1 MSIYLTLSMVPNT
14 GIKASL
20 PRDETHPQYM
30 SATCFLSWQQIKYG
44 TCFLSLF
51 PHIWILQA
59 FFITTIVSYEENNF
73 FQSSF
78 VQFLFSWQKSI
89 RVFLLAD
96 LIKLFFLNTLFS
108 EPISSPVISN
118 SNLRKFLGSVMAKL
132 WANVLFLFDFA
143 RRNRRFVSSIVRRG
157 FLLLNLMFHTKP
169 VFWNFLMIDWTMV
182 WLIDKS
188 LTLFR
193 WLFPAWLSFIIE
205 HLVWKGISG
214 DLRPHKLNDLL
225 YKRQK
230 VNTGMTY
237 TCFKCRDLSF
247 TQYI

>member
-1 MSIYLTLSMVPNT
+1 MVPNA
-14 GIKASL
+14 GIKVSL
-20 PRDETHPQYM
+20 PHDEMHPQNM
-30 SATCFLSWQQIKYG
+30 TATCFLSSQQIKCG

-51 PHIWILQA
+51 PHIWLLQA
-59 FFITTIVSYEENNF
+59 FFLTTIVSSEESNF

-89 RVFLLAD
+89 RVFLLAG

-108 EPISSPVISN
+108 KPVTSPVISN
-118 SNLRKFLGSVMAKL
+118 SNLRKFLGSFMVKL

-157 FLLLNLMFHTKP
+157 FLLLNPMFHTKP
-169 VFWNFLMIDWTMV
+169 VFWNFLMVDWTVV

-193 WLFPAWLSFIIE
+193 WLFPAWLSFIIMR
-205 HLVWKGISG
+205 LVWKGISG

-225 YKRQK
+225 YKRKK
-230 VNTGMTY
+230 VKTRMTY
-237 TCFKCRDLSF
+237 TCVKCRDWSF

>member
-1 MSIYLTLSMVPNT
+1 MKRILRTWLRLAFYLHNKSNV
-14 GIKASL
+14 
-20 PRDETHPQYM
+20 EHVF
-30 SATCFLSWQQIKYG
+30 CHF
-44 TCFLSLF
+44 F
-51 PHIWILQA
+51 PISESYKH
-59 FFITTIVSYEENNF
+59 FFNTTIVSSEENNV

-89 RVFLLAD
+89 CFFLLAG
-96 LIKLFFLNTLFS
+96 LTKLFFSNTLFS
-108 EPISSPVISN
+108 KPISSPVISN
-118 SNLRKFLGSVMAKL
+118 SNLRKFPGSGMVKL
-132 WANVLFLFDFA
+132 WSNILFLFDFA
-143 RRNRRFVSSIVRRG
+143 RRNRRFVSSIVCRG
-157 FLLLNLMFHTKP
+157 FLLLNPMFHTKP

-205 HLVWKGISG
+205 HLAWKGISG

-225 YKRQK
+225 YRRQK
-230 VNTGMTY
+230 VKIGMTF
-237 TCFKCRDLSF
+237 TCVKCRDLSF

>member
-1 MSIYLTLSMVPNT
+1 MVPNT
-14 GIKASL
+14 GIKASSPL
-20 PRDETHPQYM
+20 DETHPQNM
-30 SATCFLSWQQIKYG
+30 TATCFLSSQQIKCG

-59 FFITTIVSYEENNF
+59 FFNTTIVSSEENNV

-89 RVFLLAD
+89 CVFLLAG
-96 LIKLFFLNTLFS
+96 LIKLFFSNTFFS
-108 EPISSPVISN
+108 KPISSPVISN
-118 SNLRKFLGSVMAKL
+118 SNLRKFLGSVMVKL

-143 RRNRRFVSSIVRRG
+143 RRNRRFVSSIVCRG
-157 FLLLNLMFHTKP
+157 FLLLNPMFHTKP

-205 HLVWKGISG
+205 HLVWNGISG

-225 YKRQK
+225 YRRQK

-237 TCFKCRDLSF
+237 TCVKCRDLSF

>member
-1 MSIYLTLSMVPNT
+1 MVPNT
-14 GIKASL
+14 GIKASS
-20 PRDETHPQYM
+20 PRDETHPQNM
-30 SATCFLSWQQIKYG
+30 TVTCFLSSQQIKCG

-59 FFITTIVSYEENNF
+59 FFITTIVSSEKSNF

-89 RVFLLAD
+89 RVFLLAG
-96 LIKLFFLNTLFS
+96 LIKLFFFNTLFS
-108 EPISSPVISN
+108 EAISSPVISN
-118 SNLRKFLGSVMAKL
+118 SNLRKFLSSVMVKL
-132 WANVLFLFDFA
+132 WANVLLLFDFT
-143 RRNRRFVSSIVRRG
+143 RRNRRFISSIVRRS
-157 FLLLNLMFHTKP
+157 FRLNLMFHTKP
-169 VFWNFLMIDWTMV
+169 VFWNFLMIDWKMV

-193 WLFPAWLSFIIE
+193 WLFPAWLSFIIVR
-205 HLVWKGISG
+205 LVWKGISG

-225 YKRQK
+225 HKRQK

-237 TCFKCRDLSF
+237 TYVKCRDLSF

>member
-1 MSIYLTLSMVPNT
+1 MVPNT
-14 GIKASL
+14 GIKAST
-20 PRDETHPQYM
+20 PRDETHPQNM
-30 SATCFLSWQQIKYG
+30 TATCFLSSQQIKCG
-44 TCFLSLF
+44 ACFLSLF
-51 PHIWILQA
+51 PHIWILRP
-59 FFITTIVSYEENNF
+59 FFITIIVSSEENNF

-89 RVFLLAD
+89 RDLLLVC
-96 LIKLFFLNTLFS
+96 LIKLFFFNTLFS

-118 SNLRKFLGSVMAKL
+118 SNFRKFLSSVMVKL
-132 WANVLFLFDFA
+132 WANALFLFHFM
-143 RRNRRFVSSIVRRG
+143 RRNKRFVSSIVRQG

-193 WLFPAWLSFIIE
+193 WLFPAWLSFIIVR
-205 HLVWKGISG
+205 LVWKGISG
-214 DLRPHKLNDLL
+214 DLQPHKLDDLL

-237 TCFKCRDLSF
+237 TCVKCRDLSF

>member
-1 MSIYLTLSMVPNT
+1 MFFVT
-14 GIKASL
+14 
-20 PRDETHPQYM
+20 
-30 SATCFLSWQQIKYG
+30 
-44 TCFLSLF
+44 F
-51 PHIWILQA
+51 PHIWILRP
-59 FFITTIVSYEENNF
+59 FFITTIASSEENNF

-89 RVFLLAD
+89 RVFLLAG
-96 LIKLFFLNTLFS
+96 LIKLFFFNTLFS
-108 EPISSPVISN
+108 GLISSLVISN
-118 SNLRKFLGSVMAKL
+118 SNLRKFLSSVMVKL
-132 WANVLFLFDFA
+132 WANVLFLFDFT
-143 RRNRRFVSSIVRRG
+143 RRNRRFVFNIVRRG

-193 WLFPAWLSFIIE
+193 WLFPAWLSFIIVR
-205 HLVWKGISG
+205 LVWKGISG

-237 TCFKCRDLSF
+237 TCVKCRDLSF

>member
-1 MSIYLTLSMVPNT
+1 M
-14 GIKASL
+14 
-20 PRDETHPQYM
+20 
-30 SATCFLSWQQIKYG
+30 
-44 TCFLSLF
+44 
-51 PHIWILQA
+51 
-59 FFITTIVSYEENNF
+59 TTIVSSEENNF

-89 RVFLLAD
+89 RVFLLPD

-108 EPISSPVISN
+108 KPISSPVISN
-118 SNLRKFLGSVMAKL
+118 SNLRKFLGSVMVKL

-157 FLLLNLMFHTKP
+157 FLFLNPMFHTKP
-169 VFWNFLMIDWTMV
+169 VFWNFLMIDWAMV
-182 WLIDKS
+182 WLIDKY
-188 LTLFR
+188 LTLPWTVSCLAQR
-193 WLFPAWLSFIIE
+193 
-205 HLVWKGISG
+205 LVWKGISG

-237 TCFKCRDLSF
+237 TCVKCRDLSF

>member
-1 MSIYLTLSMVPNT
+1 MVPNN
-14 GIKASL
+14 GIKASSPL
-20 PRDETHPQYM
+20 DETHPQNM
-30 SATCFLSWQQIKYG
+30 TAFCFLSSQQIKCG

-59 FFITTIVSYEENNF
+59 FFTTTIVSSEENYF

-78 VQFLFSWQKSI
+78 VQFLFSWQKSM
-89 RVFLLAD
+89 RVFLLAG

-108 EPISSPVISN
+108 KPISSPVISN
-118 SNLRKFLGSVMAKL
+118 SNLRKFLGSVMVKL

-143 RRNRRFVSSIVRRG
+143 RRNRRFVSSIVRHG
-157 FLLLNLMFHTKP
+157 CLLLNPMFHTKP

-182 WLIDKS
+182 WLTDTS

-193 WLFPAWLSFIIE
+193 WLFLAWLIFIIE
-205 HLVWKGISG
+205 RLVWKEISG

-230 VNTGMTY
+230 INTGMTY
-237 TCFKCRDLSF
+237 TCVKCRDLSF

>member
-1 MSIYLTLSMVPNT
+1 MYLTLSMVPNT
-14 GIKASL
+14 GIKASSPL
-20 PRDETHPQYM
+20 DEMHPQNM
-30 SATCFLSWQQIKYG
+30 TATCLLSSQQIKCG

-51 PHIWILQA
+51 PHIWILRP
-59 FFITTIVSYEENNF
+59 FFTTTIVSSEENNF

-78 VQFLFSWQKSI
+78 VQFLLSCQKSI
-89 RVFLLAD
+89 RVFLLAG

-108 EPISSPVISN
+108 KPISSPVISN
-118 SNLRKFLGSVMAKL
+118 SNLRKFLGSVMVKL
-132 WANVLFLFDFA
+132 WADVLFLFDFA
-143 RRNRRFVSSIVRRG
+143 KRNRRFVSSIVRRG
-157 FLLLNLMFHTKP
+157 FLLLNPMFHTKP
-169 VFWNFLMIDWTMV
+169 VFWNFLMIDSTMV

-193 WLFPAWLSFIIE
+193 RLFSAWLSFIIE
-205 HLVWKGISG
+205 RLVWKGISG

-230 VNTGMTY
+230 VNTGMPY
-237 TCFKCRDLSF
+237 TCVKCRDLSF

>member
-1 MSIYLTLSMVPNT
+1 MFFVTFS
-14 GIKASL
+14 
-20 PRDETHPQYM
+20 
-30 SATCFLSWQQIKYG
+30 
-44 TCFLSLF
+44 
-51 PHIWILQA
+51 HIWILQA
-59 FFITTIVSYEENNF
+59 FFITTIVSSEENSF

-118 SNLRKFLGSVMAKL
+118 SNLRKFLGFVMAKL

-143 RRNRRFVSSIVRRG
+143 RRNRRFVSNIVRRG
-157 FLLLNLMFHTKP
+157 FLLLNPMFHTKP

-193 WLFPAWLSFIIE
+193 WLFPAWLSFIIV

-214 DLRPHKLNDLL
+214 DLRPHKLNHLL
-225 YKRQK
+225 YKTQK
-230 VNTGMTY
+230 VKTGMTY
-237 TCFKCRDLSF
+237 TSVKCRDLSDI
-247 TQYI
+247 QYI

>member
-1 MSIYLTLSMVPNT
+1 MSIYLTLSMVPNA
-14 GIKASL
+14 GIKVSS
-20 PRDETHPQYM
+20 PRDETHPQNM
-30 SATCFLSWQQIKYG
+30 TATCFLSSQIKCG

-59 FFITTIVSYEENNF
+59 FFITTIVSSEESNI

-89 RVFLLAD
+89 HVFLLAG

-108 EPISSPVISN
+108 KPITSPVISN
-118 SNLRKFLGSVMAKL
+118 SNLRKFLGSFMVKP
-132 WANVLFLFDFA
+132 WVNVLFLFDFA

-157 FLLLNLMFHTKP
+157 FLLLNPMFHTKP
-169 VFWNFLMIDWTMV
+169 VFWNFLMVDWIMV

-193 WLFPAWLSFIIE
+193 WLFPAWLSFIIVR
-205 HLVWKGISG
+205 LVWKGISG
-214 DLRPHKLNDLL
+214 EWRPHKLNDLL
-225 YKRQK
+225 YKRKK
-230 VNTGMTY
+230 VKTIMTY
-237 TCFKCRDLSF
+237 TCVKCRDLSF
-247 TQYI
+247 IQYI

>member
-1 MSIYLTLSMVPNT
+1 MVPNT
-14 GIKASL
+14 EIKASS
-20 PRDETHPQYM
+20 PRDETHQQNM
-30 SATCFLSWQQIKYG
+30 TATCFLSSQQIKCG
-44 TCFLSLF
+44 TCFCQFFS
-51 PHIWILQA
+51 HVWILPP
-59 FFITTIVSYEENNF
+59 FFITTIVSSEENNF

-78 VQFLFSWQKSI
+78 VQFLFSWHKSV
-89 RVFLLAD
+89 RVFLLAG
-96 LIKLFFLNTLFS
+96 LIKLFFFNTLFS

-118 SNLRKFLGSVMAKL
+118 SNFRKFLSSVMVKL
-132 WANVLFLFDFA
+132 EANVLFHFDFT
-143 RRNRRFVSSIVRRG
+143 RRNRRFASSIVRRG

-169 VFWNFLMIDWTMV
+169 VLWNFLMINWTMV

-193 WLFPAWLSFIIE
+193 WLFPAWLSFIIVR
-205 HLVWKGISG
+205 LVWNGISG

-230 VNTGMTY
+230 GNTGMTY
-237 TCFKCRDLSF
+237 TCVKCRDLSF